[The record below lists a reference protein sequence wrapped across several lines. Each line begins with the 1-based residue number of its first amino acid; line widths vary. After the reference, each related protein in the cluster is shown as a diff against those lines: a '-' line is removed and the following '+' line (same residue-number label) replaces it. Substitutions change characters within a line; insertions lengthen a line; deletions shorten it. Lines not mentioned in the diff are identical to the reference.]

1 MNSNILDRLVAK
13 SLRLANANKFRH
25 FSYLLLGKKIVSIG
39 LNNMKKTHPLGA
51 RYNSQFPYIHS
62 EINSIV
68 RSDMKVTELK
78 NCTMVNIRLGKK
90 GGLLLSRPCNSCARI
105 LADFQIGEVLYSNQ
119 FGNFEQMIY

>member
-13 SLRLANANKFRH
+13 SLKLANTNKFRH
-25 FSYLLLGKKIVSIG
+25 FSYLLLGKKIVSVG

-51 RYNSQFPYIHS
+51 RYSQFPYIHS

-68 RSDMKVTELK
+68 RSDIKVAELQ
-78 NCTMVNIRLGKK
+78 NCTMVNIRLGKR
-90 GGLLLSRPCNSCARI
+90 GSLLLSRPCNSCARI

-119 FGNFEQMIY
+119 FGNFERMVY